1 MNYLSVIVPGP
12 WWTPL
17 TYACGKIPDFSP
29 LPGSRIEVPLG
40 KTRRVGF
47 FLSWENSPF
56 QEKGRKFAIREA
68 GDFLEAFPPMG
79 KELWELA
86 LWISRRYL
94 CAPGLALKTVLPEQI
109 LRGEVLSPSFQEP
122 EKGEGSASYFSVYKG
137 KDSLRYQ
144 AYADILQ
151 QAPSSRGIFV
161 FPEIEQA
168 RSFWFHLK
176 ERGLSEKGA
185 LWDLSGKGKK
195 ERQFLLWE
203 QIRQGTVSFL
213 VGSLGSIFAPFPK
226 MDLIVIDQEE
236 SGAYESRKAPFLH
249 ARSVL
254 AKRGTYF
261 SSSIYFGGRVP
272 SSRVFVQLK
281 PKFQEPFKGSFVFTH
296 PFHGMPLTAEGV
308 DGEIPIS
315 KKLLEESLERQKR
328 GEAILWIFDRT
339 DQHRELFCADC
350 GHVFTCSL
358 CGGTLE
364 MGESGRY
371 RCSRCGAT
379 EASREHCPH
388 CRGAIFAYRRA
399 GLQGLYKGV
408 QSLLGQSTLCFLF
421 DRGKKHGGLSLEKIK
436 KSGGIVLGTRKALS
450 LCDTL
455 QVSLVAWLDADAEAR
470 RSTYNSREK
479 AFRMVWESYW
489 RGRERVPSR
498 KIFLQTRNP
507 RKGWQGALEKGWE
520 SFWREELRERKMFSF
535 PPYGTLIELSPHPSA
550 RASLE
555 EELERQDVPFSHFS
569 GAQEGSEETLW
580 IKCKEISPV
589 FEAIR
594 RVFHIQNPHAR
605 RRHPCSLRIWRD

>member
-339 DQHRELFCADC
+339 DHHRELFCADC
-350 GHVFTCSL
+350 GHVFNLFALWRNSGDGRIRALPLFSL
-358 CGGTLE
+358 WCYRGFSGTLSSLSGGHLRLPEGGTP
-364 MGESGRY
+364 G
-371 RCSRCGAT
+371 
-379 EASREHCPH
+379 
-388 CRGAIFAYRRA
+388 F
-399 GLQGLYKGV
+399 V
-408 QSLLGQSTLCFLF
+408 
-421 DRGKKHGGLSLEKIK
+421 
-436 KSGGIVLGTRKALS
+436 
-450 LCDTL
+450 
-455 QVSLVAWLDADAEAR
+455 
-470 RSTYNSREK
+470 
-479 AFRMVWESYW
+479 
-489 RGRERVPSR
+489 
-498 KIFLQTRNP
+498 
-507 RKGWQGALEKGWE
+507 
-520 SFWREELRERKMFSF
+520 
-535 PPYGTLIELSPHPSA
+535 
-550 RASLE
+550 
-555 EELERQDVPFSHFS
+555 
-569 GAQEGSEETLW
+569 
-580 IKCKEISPV
+580 
-589 FEAIR
+589 
-594 RVFHIQNPHAR
+594 
-605 RRHPCSLRIWRD
+605 